1 MGTDTSS
8 VTLSFNLLSS
18 AGSQAAQFSISETV
32 IAGWTGRDSEGVEK
46 HIRELEKL
54 GIQRPASTPIFYRVA
69 AVRLTTAGEI
79 QVVGEKTSGEV
90 EVVLLQLDGQL
101 WVGVGSDHT
110 DREVETYGVTVS
122 KQVCDKPVAPD
133 LWPYAEV
140 VEHWDQLALRSYALM
155 GNKRELYQ
163 EGTVASLLPPTD
175 LIARYTQG
183 ASLPDGTLMFG
194 GTLAT
199 LGDVQPS
206 RRFEFELED
215 PVLKRRI
222 THGYDIRTL
231 PILG

>member
-1 MGTDTSS
+1 METDTSTI
-8 VTLSFNLLSS
+8 TLSFDLTSS
-18 AGSQAAQFSISETV
+18 AGSETAPFNIGEAV
-32 IAGWTGRDSEGVEK
+32 IAGWTGRDAEAVEK
-46 HIRELEKL
+46 HILELEKL

-69 AVRLTTAGEI
+69 AARLTTAGEI
-79 QVVGEKTSGEV
+79 QVVGEESSGEV
-90 EVVLLQLDGQL
+90 EVILVQQSGQL

-122 KQVCDKPVAPD
+122 KQVCDKPVAPV

-140 VEHWDQLALRSYALM
+140 AEHWDQMILRSRA

-163 EGTVASLLPPTD
+163 EGPVARMLAPAD
-175 LIARYTQG
+175 LIARYTDG
-183 ASLPDGTLMFG
+183 DSLFDGTLMFG

-199 LGDVQPS
+199 LGEVQPS
-206 RRFEFELED
+206 ERFELELED
-215 PVLKRRI
+215 PVLNRRI

>member
-1 MGTDTSS
+1 MSADTSS
-8 VTLSFNLLSS
+8 VTLTFNLLSS

-32 IAGWTGRDSEGVEK
+32 IAGWTGRDSEAVEK

-69 AVRLTTAGEI
+69 AVRLTTSGEI
-79 QVVGEKTSGEV
+79 QVVGERSSGEV
-90 EVVLLQLDGQL
+90 EVVLLQQDGRL

-140 VEHWDQLALRSYALM
+140 EEHWDQLALRSYALV
-155 GNKRELYQ
+155 GDNKELYQ
-163 EGTVASLLPPTD
+163 EGTVASLLPPAD
-175 LIARYTQG
+175 LMARYTEG
-183 ASLPDGTLMFG
+183 ETLSDGTLMFG

-199 LGDVQPS
+199 LGEVQPS

-222 THGYDIRTL
+222 THGYDVLTL